1 MTHGLVWPGRRFA
14 DHGTR
19 VGVPAQHGI
28 GAAVERIADG
38 LGIVLQAGQAIA
50 AVLAA
55 GQIHGDRSDPA
66 GFKQP
71 DGVCLDPSPEESA
84 VDQYG
89 RSVTRLAVLRPSPAA
104 RRRAAGGSQAAGSA
118 GVQLHPSRGAGTAA
132 GQR

>member
-1 MTHGLVWPGRRFA
+1 MTYGLVRPGRRFA

-28 GAAVERIADG
+28 GAAIERIADG
-38 LGIVLQAGQAIA
+38 LGIVVQAGQAAA

-55 GQIHGDRSDPA
+55 GQIHGDRPDPA

-71 DGVCLDPSPEESA
+71 GGVRPDPRPKESA
-84 VDQYG
+84 VDQHG
-89 RSVTRLAVLRPSPAA
+89 RSVTRLAVGHGGSKTRGRRQPGSGLC
-104 RRRAAGGSQAAGSA
+104 RRAAPPVTLG
-118 GVQLHPSRGAGTAA
+118 PAA